1 MSWRPGSNA
10 LTARGSVLP
19 VTTMRSSAT
28 PSWASWTA
36 LAWMGAQH
44 TSAIWSTSRR
54 LLFWHGAIAAAQ
66 ASLDVDQRNAA
77 GIRRERTRQSRVRVT
92 LDDDRTR
99 GVRQQVGRHR
109 GGG

>member
-1 MSWRPGSNA
+1 MAPGKQCLDGSRQRAAGHHDAIVGHA
-10 LTARGSVLP
+10 LVGQLDGVGVDGRTAHVRDLVDQQA
-19 VTTMRSSAT
+19 VA
-28 PSWASWTA
+28 
-36 LAWMGAQH
+36 
-44 TSAIWSTSRR
+44 
-54 LLFWHGAIAAAQ
+54 LFWHGAIAAAQ